1 MLDHFNDALVRN
13 PLLLS
18 FWCTWHTTSMSIL
31 WITDLPI
38 WSSRSI
44 LHHSDLLLLVVVA
57 RYVDNAWH
65 EHDQAYLTKCGRGDI
80 NASGDRVV
88 VEGSPMVWW
97 HRGPIHVVNMDGPGE
112 AHHLCLIVLLMS
124 NKRFSTGSRDIRWR
138 IGTLALYDLHKDWG
152 PVSWWRCMREV
163 RSERSSRVDI
173 WGFELVLVALRRW
186 RRKLSLDLLAY

>member
-1 MLDHFNDALVRN
+1 MMLLCGIHCSWAFGA
-13 PLLLS
+13 P
-18 FWCTWHTTSMSIL
+18 HIL
-31 WITDLPI
+31 DPCPYCW

-44 LHHSDLLLLVVVA
+44 LHYSDLLLLVVVS

-80 NASGDRVV
+80 NAGGDRVV
-88 VEGSPMVWW
+88 VEGSLMVWW
-97 HRGPIHVVNMDGPGE
+97 HRGPIHVVNMEGPGE

-173 WGFELVLVALRRW
+173 WGFELVW
-186 RRKLSLDLLAY
+186 WLLGDEGEAEFRSFIAY